1 MPCPYEITFVFSFEN
16 WVCAALLPTYEEC
29 PNSFPLRDCV
39 AMHKWPILVISSGA
53 RDLAFS
59 ATCEEKISRLWLEM
73 TIATQS
79 RCGEEPAPD
88 SIRGRRR
95 GCSSWCKVCILYC
108 PRIPPSLSSRSNFT
122 TSSLGICSVSH
133 LGKRFTANPR
143 MRKT

>member
-16 WVCAALLPTYEEC
+16 WVWAALLPTYEEC

-39 AMHKWPILVISSGA
+39 AMHKWPILVISSRA

-79 RCGEEPAPD
+79 LTGKDKGRGDGFDCFPSTPIPAFPHQGE
-88 SIRGRRR
+88 RR
-95 GCSSWCKVCILYC
+95 SSNMQRYASTLILY
-108 PRIPPSLSSRSNFT
+108 RR
-122 TSSLGICSVSH
+122 
-133 LGKRFTANPR
+133 A
-143 MRKT
+143 